1 MPYTR
6 LLRTTLVPVL
16 AVMLLA
22 FAPSAA
28 RATTSADQRAAATA
42 LAAQV
47 VQLDAR
53 LGSTVAQYAAAAQRM
68 QTLQQAIAAE
78 RKQLRV
84 AQYQLDLARQTLA
97 ERAAAA
103 YKDRDV
109 SLLDVVLGSGSFEDL
124 MSNLDFARRL
134 DAHDAQVVQSV
145 QQQAASVRRDLADL
159 SAKQASLRSTL
170 DQIGKQRAAIA
181 ASLTQRRSLL
191 AGAKAR
197 LTSLAKPSPTPS
209 SIAPAASSD
218 ALAPQGSWWPAIQ
231 AAAKAKGISAR
242 GLYRLMMVE
251 SGGVATITNGV
262 NYGLFQYSPGTWHG
276 GWNPW
281 RGRPITDGA
290 AQIKATALAIH
301 LGYGPSWWPSTYP
314 YAFSGD

>member
-1 MPYTR
+1 
-6 LLRTTLVPVL
+6 
-16 AVMLLA
+16 LA
-22 FAPSAA
+22 FAPFAA
-28 RATTSADQRAAATA
+28 RATTRADQRAATTA

-47 VQLDAR
+47 AQLDAR
-53 LGSTVAQYAAAAQRM
+53 LGSTVARYAAAAQRM
-68 QTLQQAIAAE
+68 QTLQQAIAAD

-134 DAHDAQVVQSV
+134 DVHDAQVVQSV
-145 QQQAASVRRDLADL
+145 QQQAASVRRELVDL

-170 DQIGKQRAAIA
+170 DQIGEQRAAVTA
-181 ASLTQRRSLL
+181 LLVQRRTLL

-197 LTSLAKPSPTPS
+197 LASLARPSPDPSAAPPTSSGTP
-209 SIAPAASSD
+209 
-218 ALAPQGSWWPAIQ
+218 APQGSWWPAIQ
-231 AAAKAKGISAR
+231 VAAKAKGISAR
-242 GLYRLMMVE
+242 GLYRLMLSE

-262 NYGLFQYSPGTWHG
+262 NYGLFQYSTGTWHG

-281 RGRPITDGA
+281 RGRPITDGD
-290 AQIKATALAIH
+290 AQIKATALAIR
-301 LGYGPSWWPSTYP
+301 LGYGPSWWPLTYP
-314 YAFSGD
+314 PAFSDD

>member
-6 LLRTTLVPVL
+6 LLWTTLVPAL
-16 AVMLLA
+16 AVVLLA
-22 FAPSAA
+22 FAPFAA
-28 RATTSADQRAAATA
+28 KATTSADQRAAASA

-47 VQLDAR
+47 AQLDAR

-68 QTLQQAIAAE
+68 QTLQQAISAD

-84 AQYQLDLARQTLA
+84 ARYQLDVARQTLA

-134 DAHDAQVVQSV
+134 DVHDAQVVHSV
-145 QQQAASVRRDLADL
+145 QEQAASVQRDLTDL

-181 ASLTQRRSLL
+181 ASLAQRRTLL

-197 LTSLAKPSPTPS
+197 LASLAKPSPTPS
-209 SIAPAASSD
+209 PTAPANSSGT
-218 ALAPQGSWWPAIQ
+218 LAPQGSWWPAIQ
-231 AAAKAKGISAR
+231 AAAKGRGVSAR

-262 NYGLFQYSPGTWHG
+262 NYGLFQYSTGTWHG

-281 RGRPITDGA
+281 RGRPITDGD

>member
-6 LLRTTLVPVL
+6 LLRTTLVPAL
-16 AVMLLA
+16 AVVLLA
-22 FAPSAA
+22 FAPFAA
-28 RATTSADQRAAATA
+28 RATTGADQRAAAAA
-42 LAAQV
+42 LATQV
-47 VQLDAR
+47 AQLDAR

-68 QTLQQAIAAE
+68 QTLQQAIAAD

-134 DAHDAQVVQSV
+134 DTHDAQVVQSV
-145 QQQAASVRRDLADL
+145 QQQAAGVRRDLADL
-159 SAKQASLRSTL
+159 SGKQASLRATL
-170 DQIGKQRAAIA
+170 EQIGKQRAAIT
-181 ASLTQRRSLL
+181 ASLAQRRTLL

-197 LTSLAKPSPTPS
+197 LASLARPSPTPS
-209 SIAPAASSD
+209 SSSS
-218 ALAPQGSWWPAIQ
+218 ATTSGTLAPQGSWWPAIQ
-231 AAAKAKGISAR
+231 AVAKARGVSAR

-276 GWNPW
+276 SWNPW